1 MTSAKKEYGL
11 VGYDHEWGTGTTGKE
26 TPEASSP
33 FPRINA
39 WKDEFL
45 NTSLTMDHERAVLW
59 TESMETSKGKPQ
71 VVRNAMALVN
81 VLEKVDIH
89 IGKYELILGNMAAP
103 PRCAPVFPEFSFDW
117 FIDEMASA
125 PFNERAGDRFLYTKD
140 TEEALKELHEFWKG
154 NTVHDLAKSY
164 MSEDELKGTG
174 CYGKGVYL
182 VGNYFFGGVGHTS
195 PRYEVLFEQ
204 GWNGLKA
211 RIEKRVAELD
221 EFSPEG
227 IKKNQFYQAQLM
239 ILDGVKTF
247 IIRYADK
254 ARAMAETESDAKRK
268 EELLQMAANCEAIAE
283 NPPRTFWE
291 ALQMWWFITTIITI
305 EGNGHSISYGRFD
318 QYMYPYYQADMKS
331 QTITKEFVQELIEC
345 AWIKVSEL
353 TKIRDAGSTT
363 AFGGV
368 ELGGPS
374 LTLGGLTPE
383 GDCAVNELSYMG
395 IDATAQVRLHAP
407 WITTRHHQNQPKEWW
422 VKCTMCAKLG
432 FGLPSFFNDDLII
445 PSMLTRGRS
454 IEDSRD
460 YNALG
465 CVEPDAG
472 GREYGWHD
480 AAFFN
485 MNKVLELAI
494 NDGKCIDCS
503 SQCARYD
510 RCVGAG
516 TQLGVATGSLE
527 NFATFE
533 EVQEAYDTQMKYWV
547 DRLVRTENCMDI
559 SHQTLKPLPYLSL
572 LVEDCIDKG
581 MDVTAGGARYNFIGP
596 QGVGTSNVADG
607 LSAIKQLVYEEQSVS
622 GPDFL
627 DALKKNWK
635 GYEPLYALVNS
646 GKVSH
651 YGNNDDFAD
660 ELGRWGALSYCKHI
674 EKRPTS
680 HGGIFQ
686 PGLYPVS
693 GNVAAGSMQGAT
705 PDGRKAAEPVAD
717 GVSPVHTSAGS
728 HDISGPT
735 AGILSVSKLDHSIAS
750 NGTLLNQKY
759 SPSTLAGEMGVEN
772 FINLMK
778 VYFKRGGLHNQINV
792 VNREILEA
800 AMEHPEKY
808 KGLIIRVAG
817 YSAFFT
823 ELDPSLQRDLIERTE
838 LSF

>member
-1 MTSAKKEYGL
+1 MENKKKEFG
-11 VGYDHEWGTGTTGKE
+11 VVPFDHEWGTGNSGT
-26 TPEASSP
+26 SSDDTSP
-33 FPRINA
+33 YSRINA
-39 WKDEFL
+39 WKKEYL
-45 NTSLTMDHERAVLW
+45 ATPLTMDHQRAVCW

-81 VLEKVDIH
+81 VLENVDIH

-117 FIDEMASA
+117 FIDEMENA
-125 PFNERAGDRFLYTKD
+125 PFNERPGDRFLYTKE
-140 TEEALKELHEFWKG
+140 TEKALNGLHEFWKG
-154 NTVHDLAKSY
+154 NTVHDYAKSH

-174 CYGKGVYL
+174 CYGKGIYL

-195 PRYEVLFEQ
+195 PRYEMLFEL
-204 GWNGLKA
+204 GWNGLVKKVKA
-211 RIEKRVAELD
+211 KQDGLD
-221 EFSPEG
+221 IYTAEG
-227 IKKNQFYQAQLM
+227 IKTNQFYEAQLL
-239 ILDGVKTF
+239 ILEGVQGF
-247 IIRYADK
+247 ILRYAKK
-254 ARAMAETESDAKRK
+254 AKELAKVEKDTKRK
-268 EELLQMAANCEAIAE
+268 QELKDMAKNCEYIAKK
-283 NPPRTFWE
+283 PPRTFWE
-291 ALQMWWFITTIITI
+291 AMQMWWFITTIITI
-305 EGNGHSISYGRFD
+305 EGNGHSIAYGRFD
-318 QYMYPYYQADMKS
+318 QYMYPYYQKDLANG
-331 QTITKEFVQELIEC
+331 TVTKEFVQELIES
-345 AWIKVSEL
+345 AWLKVSEL
-353 TKIRDAGSTT
+353 TKIRDAGSTK

-374 LTLGGLTPE
+374 LTLGGVTPE

-395 IDATAQVRLHAP
+395 IDACAHVRMPAP
-407 WITTRHHQNQPKEWW
+407 WITTRHHLNQPKEWW
-422 VKCTMCAKLG
+422 VKCTKCAKLG
-432 FGLPSFFNDDLII
+432 AGLPSFFNDDLII

-494 NDGKCIDCS
+494 NDGQCIDCS
-503 SQCARYD
+503 TACPRYD
-510 RCVGAG
+510 RCIGAG
-516 TQLGVATGSLE
+516 TQLGVKTGNLE
-527 NFATFE
+527 NFASFE
-533 EVQEAYDTQMKYWV
+533 EVKVAYDTQMKYWT

-559 SHQTLKPLPYLSL
+559 AHQALKPLPYLSL
-572 LVEDCIDKG
+572 LVEDCVDKG
-581 MDVTAGGARYNFIGP
+581 LDVTAGGARYNFIGP
-596 QGVGTSNVADG
+596 QGVGVSNVADG
-607 LSAIKQLVYEEQSVS
+607 LSAIKQLVFEEKKAT
-622 GPDFL
+622 GAEL
-627 DALKKNWK
+627 IEALKNNWV
-635 GYEPLYALVNS
+635 GSETLYALVNS
-646 GKVSH
+646 GKVHH

-660 ELGRWGALSYCKHI
+660 ELGRWGALSYCKAI
-674 EKRPTS
+674 EKRPNA

-705 PDGRKAAEPVAD
+705 PDGRKAYEPVAD

-728 HDISGPT
+728 HDINGPT
-735 AGILSVSKLDHSIAS
+735 AGALSVSKLDHSIAS

-759 SPSTLAGEMGVEN
+759 SPSTLAGEMGDEN

-792 VNREILEA
+792 INREMLES
-800 AMEHPEKY
+800 AMENPDKY

-823 ELDPSLQRDLIERTE
+823 ELDPSLQMDLIERTE
-838 LSF
+838 LAF